1 MSLRARSALEF
12 AERGRRP
19 ADHSQVDMPMDAF
32 ASSPTFIASQARR
45 RYRAIRDYPGIPD
58 A

>member
-12 AERGRRP
+12 AERGLRP
-19 ADHSQVDMPMDAF
+19 VDHSQIDIPMHAF
-32 ASSPTFIASQARR
+32 ASSPTFTASQARR